1 MLIILQSPISMDVN
15 YVAKSNK

>member
-1 MLIILQSPISMDVN
+1 MLIMLQSPISMDVN